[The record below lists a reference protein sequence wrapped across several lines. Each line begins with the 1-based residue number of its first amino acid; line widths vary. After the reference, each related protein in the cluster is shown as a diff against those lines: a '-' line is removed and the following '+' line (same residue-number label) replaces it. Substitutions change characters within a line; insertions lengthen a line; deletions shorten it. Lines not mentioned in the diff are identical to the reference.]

1 MQKNMMENGNREKD
15 MEEVYSQIKMVIN
28 VIVNGE
34 MIKNMVEDYSHM

>member
-1 MQKNMMENGNREKD
+1 MMENGNREKD

-28 VIVNGE
+28 MIVNGE